1 MESHVHLRTGRRDE
15 KDVKIQ
21 LKIENRGEGVG
32 VTGNGNQHHRE
43 RCLPGNLIENRA
55 KTETSGERAKR

>member
-1 MESHVHLRTGRRDE
+1 MKIAEETSVHFRTGRRDE

-32 VTGNGNQHHRE
+32 VAKNGNQQNVSLE
-43 RCLPGNLIENRA
+43 I
-55 KTETSGERAKR
+55 